1 MQYKWKGPWHAAWH
15 DRVFLYVHSMY
26 LFLNEFFHIFWK
38 RRAEGFF

>member
-1 MQYKWKGPWHAAWH
+1 MQYKSKALHAAWH

-38 RRAEGFF
+38 RRAEGFP